1 MATLD
6 SLQFEMERRV
16 ILFKPTTTMPDL
28 SQLGYNADPNLIVSP
43 STPGEQLIYF
53 SPNNTRYVN
62 YDASGNTITEW
73 FKKAQPNGWL
83 PLGSDASTNIY
94 GTDSSTWQLDMSNS
108 GVILQS
114 DGSSNLTI
122 KDSDGDLATLII
134 GNLVIGNITGY
145 LRAIDGS
152 IFADASISTL
162 KSGTGLLIGDDNTNP
177 WIINHNLNTAN
188 HMIAIYDACTND
200 LIYPEVN
207 IEENSD
213 TITFFAPP
221 ETSTNYRAVI
231 MGF

>member
-62 YDASGNTITEW
+62 YDASGNTIQEW
-73 FKKAQPNGWL
+73 YKHSQPNGWN
-83 PLGSDASTNIY
+83 PLGSGGGSIY
-94 GTDSSTWQLDMSNS
+94 GTDSSTWQLDMDAS

-114 DGSSNLTI
+114 DNNNLVI
-122 KDSDGDLATLII
+122 KDADGSLATLII
-134 GNLVIGNITGY
+134 GSLKIDNLTGY
-145 LRAIDGS
+145 LRAVDGS
-152 IFADASISTL
+152 IVVDTSVGNLLTGVGTL
-162 KSGTGLLIGDDNTNP
+162 PGDDLTKDFV
-177 WIINHNLNTAN
+177 INHNINSLN
-188 HMIAIYDACTND
+188 HIVSIYESDNSVT
-200 LIYPEVN
+200 YPEVSIGAN
-207 IEENSD
+207 TD
-213 TITFFAPP
+213 YITFVTPP
-221 ETSTNYRAVI
+221 PTGADHRAVI